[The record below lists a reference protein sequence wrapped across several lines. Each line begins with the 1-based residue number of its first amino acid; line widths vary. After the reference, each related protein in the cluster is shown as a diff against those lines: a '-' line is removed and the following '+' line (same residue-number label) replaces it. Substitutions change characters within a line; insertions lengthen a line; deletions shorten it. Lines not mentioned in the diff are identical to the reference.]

1 MAALSDFA
9 SDLLEEAKR
18 FLEKASE
25 SADSDGK
32 KAFLHSALLVGFAAF
47 EAHVNAI
54 ADDFL
59 TRPDLTPH
67 ERGLLAEAQVDLV
80 DGQFRVKEDTLK
92 IQRLDDR
99 ILFLCRRFSATPI
112 DRKASYWGEFIEATR
127 LRNKLT
133 HPKGG
138 HLDVKEADV
147 QRTLRALIELL
158 NVMYLAIYKK
168 KLPAYGHSLVSKSTF

>member
-9 SDLLEEAKR
+9 ADLLEEAKR
-18 FLEKASE
+18 FLEKATE
-25 SADSDGK
+25 SADADGK

-67 ERGLLAEAQVDLV
+67 ERGLLAEAQVDLI
-80 DGQFRVKEDTLK
+80 DGQFRVKEDILK

-99 ILFLCRRFSATPI
+99 VLFLSRRFSGTPI
-112 DRKASYWGEFIEATR
+112 DRKASYWGEFNEATR

-138 HLDVKEADV
+138 HLHVTESEV
-147 QRTLRALIELL
+147 QKALEALIELL
-158 NVMYLAIYKK
+158 NMMYLAIYRK
-168 KLPAYGHSLVSKSTF
+168 KLPAHSHGLTSKKTF

>member
-9 SDLLEEAKR
+9 ADLLEEAKR
-18 FLEKASE
+18 FLEKATVT
-25 SADSDGK
+25 ADADGK

-59 TRPDLTPH
+59 TRPELTPH

-80 DGQFRVKEDTLK
+80 DGQFRVKEDNLK

-99 ILFLCRRFSATPI
+99 VLFLCRRFSATPI
-112 DRKASYWGEFIEATR
+112 ERKASYWGKFNEATR

-138 HLDVKEADV
+138 HLNVTEAEVKNA
-147 QRTLRALIELL
+147 LGALIELL
-158 NVMYLAIYKK
+158 NVIYLAIYKK
-168 KLPAYGHSLVSKSTF
+168 KLPAHSNGLMSKRTF

>member
-1 MAALSDFA
+1 MAALSNFA
-9 SDLLEEAKR
+9 AGLLEEAKR
-18 FLEKASE
+18 LLEKATETS
-25 SADSDGK
+25 DTDGK

-59 TRPDLTPH
+59 TRPELTPH

-80 DGQFRVKEDTLK
+80 DGLFCVKEDILR

-99 ILFLCRRFSATPI
+99 VLFLCRRFSGTPI
-112 DRKASYWGEFIEATR
+112 DRKASYWGEFNVATR

-138 HLDVKEADV
+138 NLEITKSEVEK
-147 QRTLRALIELL
+147 ALGAIIELL

-168 KLPAYGHSLVSKSTF
+168 KLPAHGRGLSSKRTF